1 MINSFAV
8 NTSQSALSSSWQ
20 SNTPIFTRPSVKKPW
35 ELSTS
40 VLVPQT
46 QKEYNI
52 NMYIRLEVICARKK
66 SI

>member
-20 SNTPIFTRPSVKKPW
+20 SNTPIFTR

-52 NMYIRLEVICARKK
+52 NMDIRLEVICARKK